1 MKRFLSTIG
10 LLAIVVPLSHGQSVE
25 GIADTVLRGQNII
38 AGEYYINS
46 GSAIPITIGPPG
58 DEVTAT
64 IAPSL
69 SEGDT
74 VRVRFQSSTGK
85 WSALRTTVFRVPY
98 PSSSFSLTEGE
109 YRINSGAWTA
119 LPSLPSA
126 TFSPP
131 GFGLGDT
138 IRARYKSTNG
148 LWSAQR
154 ALIYRNP
161 SPTSENKLTQL
172 EWSVNSG
179 TPNVLNISPPLSE
192 DVRTILPGTL
202 NEGDTIKVRYKSW
215 NGLWSET
222 RRMLYKRAYP
232 VAQNKITHGEWFI
245 NSDPGEGNGT
255 AVTIGFPLP
264 EVSISPF
271 TPPGYSDGDV
281 IFFRFRSTNGVWGKP
296 RGLAKEPP
304 LQISGNR
311 IIAGEWFLG
320 NDPGPGNGISF
331 SPPFDSTELTKTFT
345 PNLTGN
351 NPVFVRFKNSNRAWG
366 FPHPFPQSAEHGVTG
381 GWNLVSVSYKVLD
394 PRKATLFPTAISSA
408 YAFVGSQGY
417 VARDTMQRGIGY
429 WLKFDSTETIATR
442 GFPITQDS
450 VAVTSG
456 WNLIGTVARDV
467 PTSSILSI
475 PPGIVSSL
483 YYGYQQ
489 GYQSATTLEPW
500 RGYWVKSNQPGVLV
514 FGSGSFNPPE
524 SPSTKIQ
531 TILAGAYKLTF
542 VDTTG
547 ASQSLYVV
555 QDLAD
560 SLSAYVALPP
570 TPPSGV
576 FDVRFASGR
585 ALETMES
592 NELPI
597 DLSSIRFPLKVDL
610 EGMDGSIFQLKA
622 GNSMLTLRRGEPVR
636 IKEGPSR
643 FYLRFGPAEELPTE
657 FALHQNYPNPFNPS
671 TTVRYDL
678 PHDAHVTIKLYNVL
692 GQEISTLV
700 DQIQQAGYKS
710 ISWQADRVATGV
722 YYCRFVSGTFEQTI
736 KLLLLK

>member
-1 MKRFLSTIG
+1 MKRFLSIMG
-10 LLAIVVPLSHGQSVE
+10 LLAIVVSLSLSQVE
-25 GIADTVLRGQNII
+25 ATTDTVIRGQNIT

-46 GSAIPITIGPPG
+46 GSAVPITIGPPG
-58 DEVTAT
+58 DEVTAIIT
-64 IAPSL
+64 PSL
-69 SEGDT
+69 SDGDT
-74 VRVRFQSSTGK
+74 VRVRFQSSTGE
-85 WSALRTTVFRVPY
+85 WSALRTIIFSVPY

-131 GFGLGDT
+131 GFGPGDT
-138 IRARYKSTNG
+138 IRVRYKSSSG

-154 ALIYRNP
+154 ALIYRTP

-179 TPNVLNISPPLSE
+179 TPNTLNISPTLSE
-192 DVRTILPGTL
+192 DVRTIQPGTL

-222 RRMLYKRAYP
+222 RRMVYKRAYP
-232 VAQNKITHGEWFI
+232 VAENRITHGEWFL

-255 AVTIGFPLP
+255 PVTIGFPLP
-264 EVSISPF
+264 EVSIPPF

-281 IFFRFRSTNGVWGKP
+281 IFVRFKSTNGSWGRP
-296 RGLAKEPP
+296 RSLAKNPP
-304 LQISGNR
+304 LQISSNR

-320 NDPGPGNGISF
+320 NDPGPGNGVSF
-331 SPPFDSTELTKTFT
+331 SPPFDSTEITKTFT
-345 PNLTGN
+345 PNLMGN
-351 NPVFVRFKNSNRAWG
+351 NTVFVRFKNSNRAWG
-366 FPHPFPQSAEHGVTG
+366 FPHPFPQSAELGVTG

-394 PRKATLFPTAISSA
+394 PRKTTLFPTAISSA
-408 YAFVGSQGY
+408 FTFVGSQGY
-417 VARDTMQRGIGY
+417 VARDTMQPGTGY
-429 WLKFDSTETIATR
+429 WLKFDSIQTISTR
-442 GFPITQDS
+442 GFPITQES
-450 VAVTSG
+450 VAVTIG
-456 WNLIGTVARDV
+456 WNLIGTVTQNVSTA
-467 PTSSILSI
+467 SIQSV

-514 FGSGSFNPPE
+514 IGGGSFNPPE

-531 TILAGAYKLTF
+531 TILADAYKLRF

-555 QDLAD
+555 QYLAD

-570 TPPSGV
+570 TPPTGV
-576 FDVRFASGR
+576 FDVRFASGKL
-585 ALETMES
+585 LETTES

-597 DLSSIRFPLKVDL
+597 DVSFIRFPLSVEL
-610 EGMDGSIFQLKA
+610 EAMDGSAFQLQA
-622 GNSMLTLRRGEPVR
+622 GNSMFTLRSGEPVR

-643 FYLRFGPAEELPTE
+643 FLLKFGPTRELPRE

-671 TTVRYDL
+671 TTIRYEL
-678 PHDAHVTIKLYNVL
+678 PYNVHVTIKIYNIL
-692 GQEISTLV
+692 GQEVSTLV
-700 DQIQQAGYKS
+700 DEVQQAGYKS
-710 ISWQADRVATGV
+710 ASWQAGRMATGV
-722 YYCRFVSGTFEQTI
+722 YYCRLVSGDFEQTV